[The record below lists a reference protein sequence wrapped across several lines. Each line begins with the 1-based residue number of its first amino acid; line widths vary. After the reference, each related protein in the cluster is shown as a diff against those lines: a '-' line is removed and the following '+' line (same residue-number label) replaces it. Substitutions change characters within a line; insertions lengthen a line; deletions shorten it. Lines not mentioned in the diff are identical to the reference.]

1 MTNRFAPIGDA
12 KMTSGIWALLLVG
25 LALPGLAWGL
35 DPDPDSALS
44 PIQIHFQRGD
54 LVAIGSVPP
63 SEWDPF
69 GSQTPQVDY
78 DSLVAGDY
86 KDKVVE
92 VDCRPFSFE
101 EFSDGT
107 FRYFAYGT
115 DDTGFGWREG
125 QPILL
130 VSPKP
135 LHPTDSQGRVLA
147 VAVPSGI
154 ERDAL
159 YNIDTGDLQ
168 DFAIPV
174 LEVVTDSAVVASD

>member
-1 MTNRFAPIGDA
+1 MTHRFAPTGDA
-12 KMTSGIWALLLVG
+12 KMTSGLWAFLLIGFV
-25 LALPGLAWGL
+25 LPGFVCGL
-35 DPDPDSALS
+35 DPDPDSPLS
-44 PIQIHFQRGD
+44 PLQIHFQRGD

-78 DSLVAGDY
+78 DSLVAGGY

-135 LHPTDSQGRVLA
+135 LHPTDTLGRVLA

-154 ERDAL
+154 EQDAL
-159 YNIDTGDLQ
+159 YNTDTGDLQ
-168 DFAIPV
+168 DFTIPV
-174 LEVVTDSAVVASD
+174 LEVVDDAASDGAD